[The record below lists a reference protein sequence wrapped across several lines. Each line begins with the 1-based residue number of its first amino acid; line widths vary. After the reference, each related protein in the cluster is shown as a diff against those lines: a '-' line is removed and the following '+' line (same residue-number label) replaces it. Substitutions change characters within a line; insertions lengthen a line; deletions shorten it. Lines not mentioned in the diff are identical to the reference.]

1 MVVPKAHSGTK
12 KLPHVEDMRR
22 CAEKSWQLASRY
34 PGVGKVTV
42 KISEGAEKDVEEI
55 VFADSQDATR
65 PRLLVS
71 LQSIVTLKEVGER
84 QANELEDTQTVLNLC
99 RSAYYKEI
107 IYLRELV
114 RRLREDADAL
124 VDEDVY
130 FFHPPSLTVSPEIKE
145 AFDVCLRELTR
156 KLRTE
161 LYRLRAEVDMWQNEM
176 TLDKLIPYLFQKFEC
191 ADVVQNLLNFA
202 SDGTA
207 RGNAILEQLREKM
220 APKKQA
226 SSVPS
231 VDDEEVKEELRLL
244 KEKLR
249 EQQQSFEAELE
260 EAKMKQL
267 RLESELTSTLADVV
281 EMQSVAADNENGE
294 SRQAELRSE
303 NNILEAS
310 LKEKNEEIARLKLE
324 VDNAMKK
331 AENAEADARTAM
343 LEAKVEL
350 ANAEAA
356 KAEAE
361 KQAAEALAAVSVLE
375 TSVAAAEKDVDEEG
389 RNSLLQQEAE
399 ASLQRR
405 EEEERR
411 WKEER
416 EQAEREWHA
425 EREQQQQDWRDRLAA
440 EELQIA
446 QMKQVLAEQVVQEKE
461 MQHAGTQVEE
471 ICRNYVADLYPLL
484 QQLWA
489 VFKEDTVLLPCEFK
503 DEDQA
508 MQRCMELIDSCK
520 AEMRKWKEN
529 QDKHKEVDLSKLRE
543 GVLNISGPSYD
554 MLRAHC
560 NELEEAVQALEKELR
575 EKDPKGRRSAP
586 RRKPWSSDA
595 MLEFEVPYYRRIMG
609 ANLGKKRYHL
619 LFHDAQCQTARRVQ
633 LMQNGKKHMVVREQE
648 ERESIEVLEFLR
660 NKNQF
665 RPRSGSPTRFRPSS
679 PTKSAPKTPSTTCA
693 PSTNPSRPITRAWE
707 SGLSSREQSRPHTR
721 NNQRE
726 DLDFVTLRGRHNDVF
741 YVPPEMD
748 RGYPSSRSRS
758 PSAGSRKRTPD
769 MRRHSPDQRKHTPD
783 KRASTPDERREVHVI
798 EKRPQSEQRA
808 RTPRKVSPRT
818 RLIAFPEWAPCRV
831 EPSRSVL
838 PTLPQGRVI
847 KKPTNNWRRET
858 AYSRIQLERSE
869 MI

>member
-12 KLPHVEDMRR
+12 KLPHVEDLRR

-42 KISEGAEKDVEEI
+42 RITEGAEKDLEEI

-84 QANELEDTQTVLNLC
+84 QATELEDTQTVLNLC

-114 RRLREDADAL
+114 RRLREDADTL
-124 VDEDVY
+124 VDDDVY

-145 AFDVCLRELTR
+145 AFDICLRELTR
-156 KLRTE
+156 KLRTD
-161 LYRLRAEVDMWQNEM
+161 LSRLRAEVDMWQNEM
-176 TLDKLIPYLFQKFEC
+176 TLDKLVPYLFQKFEC
-191 ADVVQNLLNFA
+191 VDVVQNLFYFA

-226 SSVPS
+226 SAVLS

-281 EMQSVAADNENGE
+281 EMQSLAADNENGE
-294 SRQAELRSE
+294 ARQAELRGE

-310 LKEKNEEIARLKLE
+310 LKEKDEEIARLKLE

-331 AENAEADARTAM
+331 AENAEADARTAL
-343 LEAKVEL
+343 LEARVEL
-350 ANAEAA
+350 A
-356 KAEAE
+356 KAEAAQAEAE
-361 KQAAEALAAVSVLE
+361 KHAAEALAAVSVPE
-375 TSVAAAEKDVDEEG
+375 ISAPAVEKEVYEEG
-389 RNSLLQQEAE
+389 RNILLQQEAE

-425 EREQQQQDWRDRLAA
+425 EREQQKQDWRDRLAA

-446 QMKQVLAEQVVQEKE
+446 QRKQVLAEQVMEEKE
-461 MQHAGTQVEE
+461 MRDAGIQVEE
-471 ICRNYVADLYPLL
+471 SCRNYVADLYPIL
-484 QQLWA
+484 QELWA
-489 VFKEDTVLLPCEFK
+489 VFKEDTVPPPREFK

-520 AEMRKWKEN
+520 AEIRHWKEN
-529 QDKHKEVDLSKLRE
+529 QDKHKEVDLSQIRE
-543 GVLNISGPSYD
+543 GVLSITGPSYD

-560 NELEEAVQALEKELR
+560 NELEEAVQSLEKALR
-575 EKDPKGRRSAP
+575 EQDPKGRRSAP

-633 LMQNGKKHMVVREQE
+633 LMQNGKKHMVIREQ

-660 NKNQF
+660 NKNQ
-665 RPRSGSPTRFRPSS
+665 FRPSS

-721 NNQRE
+721 NTQLE
-726 DLDFVTLRGRHNDVF
+726 DLDFLTLKGRHNDVF
-741 YVPPEMD
+741 YVPPGMD
-748 RGYPSSRSRS
+748 PGYPSSRSRS
-758 PSAGSRKRTPD
+758 PPVSSRKRTPD
-769 MRRHSPDQRKHTPD
+769 MRKRTPDKRKRTPD

-808 RTPRKVSPRT
+808 RTPMKVSPRT
-818 RLIAFPEWAPCRV
+818 RLIAFPDWTPCPR

-838 PTLPQGRVI
+838 PTLPQGKII
-847 KKPTNNWRRET
+847 KKPTNNWRREN
-858 AYSRIQLERSE
+858 AYSRIQSE